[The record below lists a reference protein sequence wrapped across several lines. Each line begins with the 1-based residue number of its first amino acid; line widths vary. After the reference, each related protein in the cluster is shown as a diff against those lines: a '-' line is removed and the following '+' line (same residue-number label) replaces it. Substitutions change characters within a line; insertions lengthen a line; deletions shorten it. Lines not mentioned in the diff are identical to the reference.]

1 MTANDTLRQ
10 AVEELTELEAEE
22 ALAFIAHR
30 RERDPVIDAFENAP
44 LDNEPLTEEDERAL
58 DEAHAAYRRGD
69 TVPLDQI
76 RDEFA

>member
-1 MTANDTLRQ
+1 MAAKDKLRE

-30 RERDPVIDAFENAP
+30 RERDPMIEAFENAP
-44 LDNEPLTEEDERAL
+44 LDDEPLTEEDERAL
-58 DEAHAAYRRGD
+58 DEARAAYRRGE

-76 RDEFA
+76 RDESA